1 MHLISLSHRDGRFAP
16 GFGFIIAMAVLLLG
30 LGLVNAQELP
40 SAEPRPDDRAPLIV
54 EGTTGNVFG
63 IARPVIV
70 RGQVSEGVIAFG
82 GDVIIEGKVDGDV
95 AAIGGSVFQRD
106 GSYIG
111 GDVIVLGGAYHHGK
125 NSPGRNPASSTIMV
139 AGYEQEL
146 RSMTREPT
154 ALLAPTLSASY
165 FGLRGLAVL
174 FWFILS
180 WAFAAITPGS
190 ISRAIV
196 RIRSTHLRVA
206 VIGLLGAVVAF
217 LGVGGALRVL
227 PTAVG
232 AMVLLVSVLLTVMA
246 YLFGRVVIHAA
257 TGQWLQRMLLPD
269 SWRSDTWALFLG
281 SAFWTLILSLPYV
294 WPVAI
299 IGLMIIGFGV
309 CLTGRYR
316 LGWRTAQKAGN

>member
-1 MHLISLSHRDGRFAP
+1 MRLYSLSLIEDRFAP
-16 GFGFIIAMAVLLLG
+16 GFGGLIAVTVFFMCFY
-30 LGLVNAQELP
+30 LVNAQALP
-40 SAEPRPDDRAPLIV
+40 SAEPLPDDRPPLIV
-54 EGTTGNVFG
+54 EGTAGNVFG
-63 IARPVIV
+63 VARPVIV
-70 RGQVSEGVIAFG
+70 RGQVTEGVIAFG

-125 NSPGRNPASSTIMV
+125 NPPGRNPASSTIMV

-146 RSMTREPT
+146 RAMTREPT
-154 ALLAPTLSASY
+154 ALLAPSLSAGY

-174 FWFILS
+174 FWFVLS
-180 WAFAAITPGS
+180 WAFAAITPGA

-206 VIGLLGAVVAF
+206 IIGLLGAVVAF
-217 LGVGGALRVL
+217 LGVGGGLRVL
-227 PTAVG
+227 PTTIG
-232 AMVLLVSVLLTVMA
+232 AMVLLVAVLLTVMA

-269 SWRSDTWALFLG
+269 SWRSDTSALLLG
-281 SAFWTLILSLPYV
+281 AAFWTLILSLPYV

-299 IGLMIIGFGV
+299 IGLMIVGFGV
-309 CLTGRYR
+309 CLTG
-316 LGWRTAQKAGN
+316 